1 MKKSFFDRRIPTV
14 MALLIL
20 LGGLVVT
27 SVLIRQGVFTVS
39 QASPEQEPQNVHVIN
54 ATDTSFTLAF
64 TTNAPTVAAVNI
76 QNTNPPTLVY
86 DKRDTSGNTP
96 YLTHF
101 ITVNSLTPETNYTFS
116 ILSDG
121 KNYLDQGKLYSV
133 TTSKTTTNVSD
144 TYPLSGSVIAPDGTP
159 GSDTLVLFS
168 IPNTI
173 PVGTVTDAQGNYRIS
188 ANNIREK
195 NTLEPIAISPKTPI
209 NITAQQ
215 KNAVSQI
222 TYEYVPG
229 EVIPPITLSQNY
241 SFVASE
247 EIEVS
252 TDAASLLALPT
263 STQRNTT
270 LAILA
275 PKPNQAFIDA
285 RPQFRGTASPNTT
298 VRLVITSE
306 KNIEAQIRSDSLGNW
321 AFRPSTSIA
330 PGTRTITASQTSPT
344 SQRSVSFQVF
354 ASGSQIAESATP
366 SASLT
371 PTITAAPTS
380 TPIPSLSP
388 SISSGITTTPTPSI
402 VVTPTAVLLTS
413 VATPIPTTPVAIA
426 TSSPQQGQLPPTGD
440 NTAAIILTTLSILF
454 IVTGSAFLFML

>member
-14 MALLIL
+14 FALLIL

-54 ATDTSFTLAF
+54 VTDTSFTLAF

-133 TTSKTTTNVSD
+133 MTTPKTTSVSD
-144 TYPLSGSVIAPDGTP
+144 TYPISGSVIAPDGTP

-168 IPNTI
+168 IPNAV
-173 PVGTVTDAQGNYRIS
+173 PLGTVTDAQGNYRIS
-188 ANNIREK
+188 ANNIREQK
-195 NTLEPIAISPKTPI
+195 TFEPIPISPKTPI
-209 NITAQQ
+209 GITAQQ
-215 KNAVSQI
+215 KDAVSKI
-222 TYEYVPG
+222 TYEYIPG

-247 EIEVS
+247 EIEIS

-263 STQRNTT
+263 STQRGGT
-270 LAILA
+270 LSILV

-306 KNIEAQIRSDSLGNW
+306 KNIEAQIRTDSLGNW

-330 PGTRTITASQTSPT
+330 PGTRTITAFQTSPS
-344 SQRSVSFQVF
+344 SQKSISFQVF

-371 PTITAAPTS
+371 PAVTTAPTS

-388 SISSGITTTPTPSI
+388 VISTGTTTPTPSI
-402 VVTPTAVLLTS
+402 LVTPTAVLLTS
-413 VATPIPTTPVAIA
+413 VATPIPTVPVAIA
-426 TSSPQQGQLPPTGD
+426 TSSPQQGSLPPTGD
-440 NTAAIILTTLSILF
+440 NSASIILTTLSILF